1 MTFYE
6 MIFET
11 FISEVKG
18 WMIFL
23 SLWFWGLAPK
33 ASCVLFKYSS
43 TELQSLALG
52 LFTYLFLRQ
61 SLTI

>member
-23 SLWFWGLAPK
+23 YGFGGWPPRPHV
-33 ASCVLFKYSS
+33 CYSNI
-43 TELQSLALG
+43 LALSYNPWP
-52 LFTYLFLRQ
+52 LVCLLIYF
-61 SLTI
+61 